1 MTFAL
6 DLRTIVFMTFA
17 LGLFISASMMYV
29 LWRHKVYPG
38 FYEWTLAY
46 LSGALGMLFLS
57 QNKVLPHY
65 FNTVLGNTLLVVC
78 YVLFGTGLKRFT
90 NTRQRTWLDVSAV
103 AVVAICFFFF
113 TYYAPSMAMRIVVIS
128 TVIGLLSLRNTIL
141 SIREIPKVLGSANGL
156 LTFIFAAMAVL
167 FLGRAMLSPA
177 QAIQVNDLLDTGTI
191 QAVCILVSALLSAI
205 LAMAMIFVN
214 TQRYQRELQVSQNRF
229 RRLVED
235 IRNDYYL
242 YSHDPAG
249 VFTYL
254 TPSAQDLFGDEYQ
267 GIVGRN
273 WREVFD
279 LTPEDEAKGDQVDAE
294 CRQGRFPPP
303 FDFTFQF
310 ANQNEFTVET
320 QKRPVFDDQ
329 GNVIAIEGIAK
340 DITQRKQA
348 EKALRKSEEKYR
360 TLVENVGVGIII
372 MQDLH
377 FVFANHLVRHN
388 MGLSSE
394 DSLEQADPFSFIHPD
409 DRDMVFAR
417 QKARTRNE
425 KVPTAYTF
433 QWLLPNGQAMWLE
446 ATDVLIDWNG
456 RPATLNFVTD
466 ITERKHMEA
475 ERDLL
480 IDELQ
485 HALSEVK
492 TLSGLL
498 PICANCKKIRD
509 DSGYW
514 TQVEQYIRIHSQAEF
529 SHSICPD
536 CIKKLYPELTDR
548 IEDEKANGE
557 NGI

>member
-6 DLRTIVFMTFA
+6 DLRTIVFMTFV
-17 LGLFISASMMYV
+17 LSLFISASMVYV
-29 LWRHKVYPG
+29 SWRHKVYPG
-38 FYEWTLAY
+38 FHEWTLAY

-57 QNKVLPHY
+57 QNEMLPQY

-90 NTRQRTWLDVSAV
+90 NTRQQPWLDLSAV
-103 AVVAICFFFF
+103 AIVAICFYFF
-113 TYYAPSMAMRIVVIS
+113 TFHTPSMVIRIVVIS
-128 TVIGLLSLRNTIL
+128 AVIGLLSLRNTIL
-141 SIREIPKVLGSANGL
+141 SIREIPKVLGTANGL
-156 LTFIFAAMAVL
+156 LTFIFAAMTVL
-167 FLGRAMLSPA
+167 FLGRALLSPA
-177 QAIQVNDLLDTGTI
+177 LPLPTNYLFDAGEV
-191 QAVCILVSALLSAI
+191 QAVCILLAALLSAV

-214 TQRYQRELQVSQNRF
+214 TQRYQRGLQQSQDRF

-242 YSHDPAG
+242 YSHDPDG
-249 VFTYL
+249 VFTYMA
-254 TPSAQDLFGDEYQ
+254 PSAKGIFGMDYK
-267 GIVGRN
+267 GVVGRN
-273 WREVFD
+273 WRDVFS
-279 LTPEDEAKGDQVDAE
+279 LKPEDEAKGDWIDAE
-294 CRQGRFPPP
+294 CRQGRYPPP
-303 FDFTFQF
+303 VEFSFTIPGIGKF
-310 ANQNEFTVET
+310 AVET
-320 QKRPVFDDQ
+320 QKRPVFDGQ
-329 GNVIAIEGIAK
+329 GNAIAIEGIAK
-340 DITQRKQA
+340 DITQRQQA
-348 EKALRKSEEKYR
+348 EKALRKSEGKYR

-372 MQDLH
+372 MQDMH
-377 FVFANHLVRHN
+377 FVFANTPVQKN
-388 MGLSSE
+388 MGLSPE
-394 DSLEQADPFSFIHPD
+394 VTLEQADPFAFIHPD

-425 KVPTAYTF
+425 KVPRSYTF
-433 QWLLPNGQAMWLE
+433 QWLQPNGKAIWLE
-446 ATDVLIDWNG
+446 ATDVLIEWNG

-514 TQVEQYIRIHSQAEF
+514 TQVEKYIQENSQAEF

-536 CIKKLYPELTDR
+536 CIKVLYPELAAR
-548 IEDEKANGE
+548 KEAEKRNG
-557 NGI
+557 